1 MSRGRDVEWRCLLQ
15 FAAFVDG
22 PRASRRGLARQPLV
36 FFNRSHRL
44 LQSNKQFNFHV
55 ELKLYLASIYFHTS
69 ILLTFT
75 DFAYIELL
83 EGCPGDPGVV
93 LIYF

>member
-1 MSRGRDVEWRCLLQ
+1 
-15 FAAFVDG
+15 
-22 PRASRRGLARQPLV
+22 
-36 FFNRSHRL
+36 
-44 LQSNKQFNFHV
+44 
-55 ELKLYLASIYFHTS
+55 LKLYLASIYSHTS